1 MKLVG
6 ERRALSA
13 VIFAFYFLVYLII
26 GLQSLV
32 PDLDKAFY
40 ALAFVYG
47 LAFFSLVAGYFWA
60 RWYAVGVGLYGVIT
74 TAVGMWQLGPE
85 PILLFVG
92 GTHLGATL
100 MLWGHAMSEPYD
112 GQTAWRER
120 FHMDDH
126 AVQRLGRSVIRA
138 GVSLPMVLLY
148 AFAPKPGSAETAL
161 AGVALLLAAFGLRA
175 LVRLRTWG
183 VLALGAAGGL
193 LLTLATVDA
202 ATHSTLF
209 TLRPALAGALLV
221 SAATPWLRP
230 ALAFLGLRRAA

>member
-26 GLQSLV
+26 GMQGLV
-32 PDLDKAFY
+32 PDLVKAFY

-47 LAFFSLVAGYFWA
+47 LAFFALVAGYFWA

-74 TAVGMWQLGPE
+74 TAVGLWQLGAE
-85 PILLFVG
+85 PVLIFVG
-92 GTHLGATL
+92 GTHLAATV
-100 MLWGHAMSEPYD
+100 MLWGHAMSEGYD

-120 FHMDDH
+120 FHMDDN

-148 AFAPKPGSAETAL
+148 ALAPKPGAAELAL
-161 AGVALLLAAFGLRA
+161 SGVALLLAAFGLRA
-175 LVRLRTWG
+175 LVRMRTWG
-183 VLALGAAGGL
+183 VLALGAAGAL
-193 LLTLATVDA
+193 LVTLAGVDLA
-202 ATHSTLF
+202 SHSALYV
-209 TLRPALAGALLV
+209 LRPALAGSLLV
-221 SAATPWLRP
+221 MAAAPWAGP
-230 ALAFLGLRRAA
+230 ALAFLGLRR